1 MSGKAHMWL
10 VGLLA
15 CTFVGCSGTGF
26 LSVYTIKYNDIKQA
40 ATRHRLRSLEKRF
53 EVFNGT
59 YLLGIPDFLNV
70 NVQDHPDLSGSYE
83 VRPDGNIS
91 FPLLGD
97 VYAEGHTPMKL
108 AEVLAN
114 RLETYVKK
122 VEVLVTVTGFRSHQC
137 YVYSRDRN
145 NGQAVQFTGDMSALD
160 GLSVSGGWTR
170 NTYSSRIRLCRDSDP
185 EKPEVYRIRADQMMR
200 GDFSTNIMMKEND
213 VLYLPSTLLAEIGY
227 AMEAILYPVNS
238 ARNLTQAAGQV
249 PFGAA
254 QGAQEFRQRQQG
266 INEGGY

>member
-1 MSGKAHMWL
+1 
-10 VGLLA
+10 
-15 CTFVGCSGTGF
+15 VGCSGTGF

-59 YLLGIPDFLNV
+59 YLVGIPDTLNV

-114 RLETYVKK
+114 RLEQFVKK
-122 VEVLVTVTGFRSHQC
+122 VEVLVTVTGLYSHQV
-137 YVYSRDRN
+137 YVFARDRN
-145 NGQAVQFTGDMSALD
+145 NGQAMRFTGDMSVLD
-160 GLSVSGGWTR
+160 GLAQSGGWTR
-170 NTYSSRIRLCRDSDP
+170 QVYSSRIRLCRDSDP

-200 GDFSTNIMMKEND
+200 GDFSTNIMMREND
-213 VLYLPSTLLAEIGY
+213 VLYLPSTLLAEFGY

-238 ARNLTQAAGQV
+238 ARQLTEAAGQT
-249 PFGAA
+249 PFGLTR
-254 QGAQEFRQRQQG
+254 GAQESRQRSQSTT
-266 INEGGY
+266 GGGGGGGFGGGFGF